1 MAQLKVRGL
10 RKTVGVPGLFATA
23 YGNVGSSIYYA
34 LGLVAAH
41 ALGLTPLVF
50 LFAGGLFALTAK
62 TYAEGAAMFPEAGGS
77 SSFARHAFNEVVSFV
92 AGWGLSLDYI
102 LTIAIS
108 AFFVPHYLGAFF
120 PALGHAP
127 GDVIGGIAVVG
138 LLALVN
144 IRGLGESAN
153 LNIAL
158 AVLDL
163 CTQVALV
170 VVGAAMVLHPRLLVD
185 QIHLGVAPSFS
196 QLVFAVSISM
206 LAYTGIETVSNMAEE
221 ARDPGEQ
228 VPKAVNL
235 VLVAVLAIYAGI
247 SVIALSALP
256 VHQTSPDHYATPLG
270 TTYADDPVLGIVSA
284 LGLRGTIATVAN
296 YYVGALA
303 ATILLIATNAGMIGA
318 SRLSWSLAEHRQLPS
333 VFARLH
339 PRYHTPW
346 FTIVFFGA
354 IAAVLILPG
363 NTAFLGNLYSFGA
376 MLSFTIAHVSIV
388 ALRRRRPELDRPYR
402 APWNVRWRGAEI
414 PLTAVIGALGTGAA
428 FVSVVVLHP
437 EARLLGTAWLAAG
450 LLGYVLYRRRL
461 GLDPRELQHV
471 RRRER
476 PVDFLEV
483 SYKSAL
489 VPIFGPSVDGE
500 AMARAAVVVDPGAA
514 VEALYVLRIP
524 KAHELPDSDFDGQEY
539 EARRALE
546 IARLQARSR
555 GLKVRTKL
563 VRTRNPGRAIVEEA
577 RERGSDLIYVST
589 EHAPSDE
596 RMLGPTTRYLLAKR
610 PCRVIVEGGEPGSPL
625 GVEENPRLGRPD
637 ELHPAGPLGDVEPDA
652 AGGGHPDDGAAGH
665 QAADVGLP
673 AGQLPDQHL
682 DRSADRLPL
691 PRQLLGEHGAE
702 HPDAG
707 GGPRPRHDRPDRG
720 AGAAQ

>member
-127 GDVIGGIAVVG
+127 GDIVGGVAVFG

-163 CTQVALV
+163 FTQIGLV
-170 VVGAAMVLHPRLLVD
+170 VLGTVLVLNPHTLISQV
-185 QIHLGVAPSFS
+185 HLGVAPSFS
-196 QLVFAVSISM
+196 QLIFAVSISM

-235 VLVAVLAIYAGI
+235 VLIAVLGLYAGI

-256 VHQTSPDHYATPLG
+256 VTQNASGHYATALG

-284 LGLRGTIATVAN
+284 LGLHGALATAAN

-303 ATILLIATNAGMIGA
+303 ATILVIATNAGMIGI
-318 SRLSWSLAEHRQLPS
+318 SRLSWSLAEHRQLPGA
-333 VFARLH
+333 FARLH

-346 FTIVFFGA
+346 FTILFFSA
-354 IAAVLILPG
+354 LAALLVLPG
-363 NTAFLGNLYSFGA
+363 NTEFLGNLYSFGA
-376 MLSFTIAHVSIV
+376 MLSFTIAHLSII
-388 ALRRRRPELDRPYR
+388 ALRRRRPDVDRPYR

-414 PLTAVIGALGTGAA
+414 PLTAVIGAIGTGAA
-428 FVSVVVLHP
+428 FVSVIVLHP
-437 EARLLGTAWLAAG
+437 EARIIGTAWLAAG
-450 LLGYVLYRRRL
+450 LGGYLLYRRRL
-461 GLDPRELQHV
+461 GIDPREVQQV
-471 RRRER
+471 RHRER
-476 PVDFLEV
+476 PLEFLEV
-483 SYKSAL
+483 
-489 VPIFGPSVDGE
+489 
-500 AMARAAVVVDPGAA
+500 
-514 VEALYVLRIP
+514 
-524 KAHELPDSDFDGQEY
+524 
-539 EARRALE
+539 
-546 IARLQARSR
+546 
-555 GLKVRTKL
+555 
-563 VRTRNPGRAIVEEA
+563 
-577 RERGSDLIYVST
+577 
-589 EHAPSDE
+589 
-596 RMLGPTTRYLLAKR
+596 
-610 PCRVIVEGGEPGSPL
+610 
-625 GVEENPRLGRPD
+625 
-637 ELHPAGPLGDVEPDA
+637 
-652 AGGGHPDDGAAGH
+652 
-665 QAADVGLP
+665 
-673 AGQLPDQHL
+673 
-682 DRSADRLPL
+682 
-691 PRQLLGEHGAE
+691 
-702 HPDAG
+702 
-707 GGPRPRHDRPDRG
+707 
-720 AGAAQ
+720 

>member
-120 PALGHAP
+120 PALGHSP
-127 GDVIGGIAVVG
+127 GDVFGGAAVIA

-153 LNIAL
+153 LNICL
-158 AVLDL
+158 AILDL
-163 CTQVALV
+163 LTQIALV
-170 VVGAAMVLHPRLLVD
+170 VLGVATVLHPALLVD

-196 QLVFAVSISM
+196 QLIFAVSISM

-221 ARDPGEQ
+221 ARDPGEE

-235 VLVAVLAIYAGI
+235 VLIAVLGIYAGI
-247 SVIALSALP
+247 SIVALSALP
-256 VHQTSPDHYATPLG
+256 VTQNAAGHYSTQLG

-284 LGLRGTIATVAN
+284 LGLHGTLATVAN

-303 ATILLIATNAGMIGA
+303 ATILLIATNAGLIGI
-318 SRLSWSLAEHRQLPS
+318 SRLSWSLAEHRQLPG
-333 VFARLH
+333 VFAKLH
-339 PRYHTPW
+339 PHYHTPW
-346 FTIVFFGA
+346 FTILFFSA
-354 IAAVLILPG
+354 IAVLLVLPG
-363 NTAFLGNLYSFGA
+363 NTNFLGNLYSFGA
-376 MLSFTIAHVSIV
+376 MLSFTIAHLSVI
-388 ALRRRRPELDRPYR
+388 ALRLRDPDRERPYR
-402 APWNVRWRGAEI
+402 APWNVSWRGRDV
-414 PLTAVIGALGTGAA
+414 PLTAVLGALGTGAA
-428 FVSVVVLHP
+428 FVSVIVLHP
-437 EARLLGTAWLAAG
+437 EARIIGTGWLGAG
-450 LLGYVLYRRRL
+450 LVGYLLYRRHL
-461 GLDPRELQHV
+461 GLDPRELQQV
-471 RRRER
+471 RRPER
-476 PVDFLEV
+476 PLDFLDV
-483 SYKSAL
+483 SYKSVV
-489 VPIFGPSVDGE
+489 VPIFGTNVDAD
-500 AMARAAVVVDPGAA
+500 AMHRAAAVVDPDAA
-514 VEALYVLRIP
+514 VEALYVLKVP
-524 KAHELPDSDFDGQEY
+524 PEHALPDTDFDALEY
-539 EARRALE
+539 EARCVLD

-563 VRTRNPGRAIVEEA
+563 IRTRNPGRAIVEEA
-577 RERGSDLIYVST
+577 IERRADLIYVST

-596 RMLGPTTRYLLAKR
+596 RLLGPTTRYLLAKR
-610 PCRVIVEGGEPGSPL
+610 PCRVIVEGGQAEASGA
-625 GVEENPRLGRPD
+625 
-637 ELHPAGPLGDVEPDA
+637 PAGNTLEGWREPA
-652 AGGGHPDDGAAGH
+652 
-665 QAADVGLP
+665 LP
-673 AGQLPDQHL
+673 
-682 DRSADRLPL
+682 SA
-691 PRQLLGEHGAE
+691 
-702 HPDAG
+702 
-707 GGPRPRHDRPDRG
+707 
-720 AGAAQ
+720 